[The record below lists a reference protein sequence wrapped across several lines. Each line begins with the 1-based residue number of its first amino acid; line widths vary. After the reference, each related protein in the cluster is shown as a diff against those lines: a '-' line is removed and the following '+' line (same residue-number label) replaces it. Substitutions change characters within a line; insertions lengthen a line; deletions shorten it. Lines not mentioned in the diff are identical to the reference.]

1 MLPNLDE
8 EIRITSELSTDACT
22 PRFIAGCDEAGRGS
36 YAGPLVAAAVIL
48 PLDAVLPGITDSKK
62 INKKK
67 HVAYSRQIMD
77 AALAIGI
84 GIADSSYVDRFGVGA
99 ANKYAIEEAVKDL
112 PLTPDHVLIDGADQQ
127 IVSISMPQ
135 SQIVQG
141 DSKSL
146 SIAAASIIA
155 KTIHDLIMKEYHDV
169 YPEYGWNTN
178 TGYGTQA
185 HIEAIKNFGVCEHHR
200 KSFKPIKEF
209 IQKQQLTGGQGQ

>member
-8 EIRITSELSTDACT
+8 EIRITSELSTDAT

-48 PLDAVLPGITDSKK
+48 PLDAVLPDITDSKK

-67 HVAYSRQIMD
+67 HVAYSKQIMD

-84 GIADSSYVDRFGVGA
+84 GIADSSYIDRFGVGA

-155 KTIHDLIMKEYHDV
+155 KTTHDLIMKEYHDV
-169 YPEYGWNTN
+169 YPEYGWDTN

>member
-1 MLPNLDE
+1 MPNLDE
-8 EIRITSELSTDACT
+8 EIRITSELSTDAT

-48 PLDAVLPGITDSKK
+48 PLDAVLPDITDSKK

-67 HVAYSRQIMD
+67 HVAYSKQIMD

-209 IQKQQLTGGQGQ
+209 IQKQQLAGGQGQ